1 LILKLE
7 RGSLWH
13 PDGAID
19 NCRDKARVHPAGWLR
34 RIHCLATGGDGRG
47 IPTKDKD
54 RGIMLGTLRY
64 RLKRLVN
71 RFRRTASLR
80 KSAAAHPEAGRAVMG
95 ELDDFLAREQS
106 PDARGELFTAIAA
119 RLSAEHPPSSQVRT
133 MFNAILEHVLG
144 PTHHSV
150 FWGDRMLTIDK
161 AAGFFEE
168 DVFSRSYQT
177 IRGSHIYDSY
187 DPPHTIAWR
196 LHTLVWAAR
205 SAIAHEGDLV
215 ECGVFKGDMSW
226 VVATIL
232 GDKIADRNFYLYD
245 SFEGFSPTLS
255 SAADFPDDPGFLK
268 MADKI
273 YSDPAIYESV
283 VQKFS
288 GMPHVKII
296 RGFVPDTFKI
306 AVPERIAFL
315 HVDLNSP
322 AAEIAALEQLFD
334 RVVSGGYI
342 VFDDYGWKQ
351 FRKQRDAE
359 NRFMAERGHFILELP
374 TGQGL
379 VIKR

>member
-1 LILKLE
+1 MWGGLKY
-7 RGSLWH
+7 R
-13 PDGAID
+13 
-19 NCRDKARVHPAGWLR
+19 
-34 RIHCLATGGDGRG
+34 
-47 IPTKDKD
+47 TK
-54 RGIMLGTLRY
+54 RL
-64 RLKRLVN
+64 LKRLE
-71 RFRRTASLR
+71 RESSLR
-80 KSAAAHPEAGRAVMG
+80 KLAAADLETGREV
-95 ELDDFLAREQS
+95 
-106 PDARGELFTAIAA
+106 IAA
-119 RLSAEHPPSSQVRT
+119 LDAFLEKERAYETRDQLFAAIVRRFAAHHPTSSQVKA
-133 MFNAILEHVLG
+133 MFDVILQYILMPMHNSL
-144 PTHHSV
+144 
-150 FWGDRMLTIDK
+150 FWGDRMLTLDK

-168 DVFSRSYQT
+168 EAFSKGYRA

-245 SFEGFSPTLS
+245 SFEGFSPRLS
-255 SAADFPDDPGFLK
+255 SATDFPDDPDFLK
-268 MADKI
+268 MANKI
-273 YSDPAIYESV
+273 YRDPAIYETV
-283 VQKFS
+283 VKKFS

-296 RGFVPDTFKI
+296 RGFLPDTFKI
-306 AVPERIAFL
+306 ALPERIAFL

-322 AAEIAALEQLFD
+322 AAEIAVLEQLFD

-351 FRKQRDAE
+351 FKKQRDAE
-359 NRFMAERGHFILELP
+359 NRFMTDHGHFILELP

-379 VIKR
+379 VIKQ

>member
-1 LILKLE
+1 MWGGLKYRAKHLWKRLE
-7 RGSLWH
+7 RDS
-13 PDGAID
+13 
-19 NCRDKARVHPAGWLR
+19 
-34 RIHCLATGGDGRG
+34 
-47 IPTKDKD
+47 
-54 RGIMLGTLRY
+54 
-64 RLKRLVN
+64 
-71 RFRRTASLR
+71 SLR
-80 KSAAAHPEAGRAVMG
+80 KLAAADSETGREVVAALDAFLKHERAYEARDQLFAAIVRRFAAHHPT
-95 ELDDFLAREQS
+95 
-106 PDARGELFTAIAA
+106 P
-119 RLSAEHPPSSQVRT
+119 SQVKA
-133 MFNAILEHVLG
+133 MFDVILQHILM
-144 PTHHSV
+144 PMHNSL
-150 FWGDRMLTIDK
+150 FWGDRMLTLDK

-168 DVFSRSYQT
+168 EVFSKSYQA

-226 VVATIL
+226 VIATIL
-232 GDKIADRNFYLYD
+232 GDRIADRTFYLYD

-255 SAADFPDDPGFLK
+255 SAADFPDDPGFLQ

-273 YSDPAIYESV
+273 YRDPAIYQAV
-283 VQKFS
+283 IKKFS

-306 AVPERIAFL
+306 AIPERIAFL

-322 AAEIAALEQLFD
+322 AAEIAALERLFD

-351 FRKQRDAE
+351 FKKQRDAE
-359 NRFMAERGHFILELP
+359 NQFMAERGHFILELP

>member
-1 LILKLE
+1 
-7 RGSLWH
+7 
-13 PDGAID
+13 
-19 NCRDKARVHPAGWLR
+19 
-34 RIHCLATGGDGRG
+34 
-47 IPTKDKD
+47 
-54 RGIMLGTLRY
+54 MLVTLRH
-64 RLKRLVN
+64 RIKRLVN
-71 RFRRTASLR
+71 RIERTASLR
-80 KSAAAHPEAGRAVMG
+80 KRAAVHPEAGRDVMVA
-95 ELDDFLAREQS
+95 LDAFLKSDQS
-106 PDARGELFTAIAA
+106 ENARGELFAAITARFAA
-119 RLSAEHPPSSQVRT
+119 DRPAQAQLRT
-133 MFNAILEHVLG
+133 MFNAILEYILS
-144 PTHHSV
+144 PLHHSI

-168 DVFSRSYQT
+168 EAFSRSYQT

-226 VVATIL
+226 VVATVL
-232 GDKIADRNFYLYD
+232 GDKITDRTFYLYD

-268 MADKI
+268 MAATI
-273 YSDPAIYESV
+273 YRDPAIYETV
-283 VQKFS
+283 VKKFS
-288 GMPHVKII
+288 AMPHVKVI

-322 AAEIAALEQLFD
+322 AAEIAALEHLFD

-351 FRKQRDAE
+351 FKKQRDAE
-359 NRFMAERGHFILELP
+359 NRFMADRGHFILELP

-379 VIKR
+379 VIKQ